1 MTGFDLFVV
10 GMCGLLGVVT
20 TYSGLLFYREREFS
34 YILFGMCA
42 AMVSFVC
49 YTHHFAEKEI
59 VVCKGLFF
67 AFWLVSALFFSVK
80 ARLTKTEK
88 VNE

>member
-1 MTGFDLFVV
+1 MAGFDLFVV

-49 YTHHFAEKEI
+49 YNHHFAERDTAS
-59 VVCKGLFF
+59 CKGLFV
-67 AFWLVSALFFSVK
+67 AFWVVSVLFFIVK
-80 ARLTKTEK
+80 ARLSKNKE
-88 VNE
+88 VN